1 LSCSF
6 KFQDSTVKLEKYK
19 GEVNVIVKD
28 KKGKAKRGKVTI
40 DNLELGTWNG
50 LNQ

>member
-6 KFQDSTVKLEKYK
+6 KFQDSTVKLENYK
-19 GEVNVIVKD
+19 VNVIVKD

-50 LNQ
+50 LN